1 MKDGFKKCT
10 KCGEIKPHS
19 EFHKDKSRKDGY
31 ATSCKS
37 CRKKYHENNK
47 EKRKVYFK
55 EYHEKHKEERNKYFK
70 EYNEK
75 HKEEKIKYFKEYHEK
90 HKEERKEIWKEY
102 SKEYHKKK
110 CEQSIEQ
117 IYINFTQKLYP
128 KNDIQY
134 GIIYGVHNIIT
145 DRWYIGQ
152 TKYTFDIRY
161 SGDFFNKKPNEL
173 SEEKR
178 LMFEED
184 LKKYGEES
192 FKIYDVLDVAFS
204 KIELDEKEVYY
215 IDYYK
220 AYDDGYNS
228 TRGNL
233 LK

>member
-75 HKEEKIKYFKEYHEK
+75 HREEKIKYFKNYHEE
-90 HKEERKEIWKEY
+90 HKEERTEIWKEY

-117 IYINFTQKLYP
+117 IYINFTQKLYT

>member
-10 KCGEIKPHS
+10 KCGEIKSYS
-19 EFHKDKSRKDGY
+19 EFYKDKSRKDGY

-37 CRKKYHENNK
+37 CRRKY
-47 EKRKVYFK
+47 Y
-55 EYHEKHKEERNKYFK
+55 EKHKEERDSYFK
-70 EYNEK
+70 KYNK
-75 HKEEKIKYFKEYHEK
+75 KYHEE

-102 SKEYHKKK
+102 TKEYHKKK
-110 CEQSIEQ
+110 CEESIEQ
-117 IYINFTQKLYP
+117 IYINFTKKLYP

-134 GIIYGVHNIIT
+134 GVIYGVHNIVT

-173 SEEKR
+173 SEEKK
-178 LMFEED
+178 LIFEED
-184 LKKYGEES
+184 LKKYGKES
-192 FKIYDVLDVAFS
+192 FKIYGVLDVAFS
-204 KIELDEKEVYY
+204 EIELDEKEVYY

-220 AYDDGYNS
+220 SYDNGYNS

>member
-10 KCGEIKPHS
+10 KCGEIKSYS
-19 EFHKDKSRKDGY
+19 EFYKDKSRKDGY

-37 CRKKYHENNK
+37 CRRKY
-47 EKRKVYFK
+47 Y
-55 EYHEKHKEERNKYFK
+55 EKHKEERDSYFK
-70 EYNEK
+70 KYNK
-75 HKEEKIKYFKEYHEK
+75 KYHEE

-102 SKEYHKKK
+102 TKEYHKKK
-110 CEQSIEQ
+110 CEESIEQ
-117 IYINFTQKLYP
+117 IYINFTKKLYP

-134 GIIYGVHNIIT
+134 GVIYGVHNIVT

-173 SEEKR
+173 SEEKK
-178 LMFEED
+178 LIFEED
-184 LKKYGEES
+184 LKKYGKES

-204 KIELDEKEVYY
+204 EIELDEKEVYY

-220 AYDDGYNS
+220 SYDNGYNS